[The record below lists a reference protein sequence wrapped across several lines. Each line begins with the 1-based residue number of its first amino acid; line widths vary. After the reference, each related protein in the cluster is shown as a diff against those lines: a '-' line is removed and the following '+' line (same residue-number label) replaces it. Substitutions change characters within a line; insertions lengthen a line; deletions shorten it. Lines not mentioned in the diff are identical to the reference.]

1 MKIALPVA
9 EGKLCMHF
17 GHCENFAVF
26 DVDEGNKTVVSSTS
40 LDAPPHQPGLL
51 PRWLAEKG
59 VGCVIAGG
67 MGSRAVDIFKEN
79 GVRVITGAQ
88 VGDPQTI
95 VEDFLN
101 GRLATGSNVC
111 DH

>member
-17 GHCENFAVF
+17 GHCENFAIF
-26 DVDEGNKTVVSSTS
+26 DVDESNKTVVSSTS

-59 VGCVIAGG
+59 VTCVIAGG

-88 VGDPQTI
+88 AGDPQAI

-101 GRLATGSNVC
+101 GRLSTGSNVC

>member
-1 MKIALPVA
+1 
-9 EGKLCMHF
+9 MHF
-17 GHCENFAVF
+17 GHCEKFAVF
-26 DVDEGNKTVVSSTS
+26 EVNESSKQVLAREY

-67 MGSRAVDIFKEN
+67 MGSRAVGIFREN
-79 GVRVITGAQ
+79 RVRVITGAQ
-88 VGDPQTI
+88 AGDPETI

-101 GRLATGSNVC
+101 GRLATGANVC